1 MTDHGEP
8 NEGSTKPYL
17 LRAIYEWA
25 VDHGMTPQVLVD
37 AGVAEVV
44 VPRDCIK
51 DGRIVL
57 TIHPRSV
64 QGLQLGN
71 EDLLFSTRFAGKPFA
86 VRIPVAAVAAIYCRE
101 NGQGIV
107 FQGEGGGASRPVTA
121 ATSTPPHLKS
131 AHLKSAHLKPA
142 HLKLVK

>member
-37 AGVAEVV
+37 AGVEEVV

-71 EDLLFSTRFAGKPFA
+71 EYLLFSTRFAGKPFE
-86 VRIPVAAVAAIYCRE
+86 VCIPVAAVSAIYCRE

-107 FQGEGGGASRPVTA
+107 FQGEGGDAS
-121 ATSTPPHLKS
+121 
-131 AHLKSAHLKPA
+131 KPA
-142 HLKLVK
+142 PSAPAAPSAPRLKLVK